1 MAVKKEGAVVGKV
14 IQDTK
19 RGVKKSRKKNRTIR
33 DRYLLIIIMILYM
46 YQHYN
51 SHYYCQF

>member
-1 MAVKKEGAVVGKV
+1 MEVVGVAVKKEGAVVGKV

-46 YQHYN
+46 YIPAL
-51 SHYYCQF
+51 